1 MKNKF
6 LLIEKTILI
15 INIIIYCFLVIVGR
29 NQYIYNMS
37 YLKCIIFMIINS
49 IFIYICG
56 IVVNKENVY
65 KSNSILYI
73 ILFMILLFIITFI
86 IGRPK
91 LEFYDW
97 CYSGQ
102 YSPFKT
108 IISQFKYGSSISI
121 LKNIVGNSIM
131 LIPLSF
137 LLMIRNKKFNNIF
150 KQSLIVLPII
160 IFIEI
165 LQAYTHTGTFDI
177 DDILLNYMGTLI
189 FTFLITR
196 FNIIDK
202 IRNLFYTDFKLNN
215 KVKDIMFYLVLIMVI
230 IYDIVLFVV

>member
-1 MKNKF
+1 MKNKI

-29 NQYIYNMS
+29 NQYIYNIS

-49 IFIYICG
+49 IFIYIYG
-56 IVVNKENVY
+56 IVANKENVY

-73 ILFMILLFIITFI
+73 ILFMILLFTITFI

-91 LEFYDW
+91 LEFYNW
-97 CYSGQ
+97 CYRGQ

-108 IISQFKYGSSISI
+108 IVSQFKYASSISI

-150 KQSLIVLPII
+150 KQAFIVLPII

-202 IRNLFYTDFKLNN
+202 IRNLFYTDFNLNN
-215 KVKDIMFYLVLIMVI
+215 KVKDIMFYIVLIIVI
-230 IYDIVLFVV
+230 IYDIVLFIV

>member
-1 MKNKF
+1 MKNKI
-6 LLIEKTILI
+6 LLIDKTILI
-15 INIIIYCFLVIVGR
+15 INIIIYCFLVIVG
-29 NQYIYNMS
+29 YIYNMS

-49 IFIYICG
+49 IFIYIYG

-73 ILFMILLFIITFI
+73 ILFMILLFTITFI

-91 LEFYDW
+91 LEFYNW
-97 CYSGQ
+97 CYRGQ
-102 YSPFKT
+102 YFPFNT
-108 IISQFKYGSSISI
+108 IVSQFKYASSISI

-150 KQSLIVLPII
+150 KQAFIVLPII

-202 IRNLFYTDFKLNN
+202 IRDLFYTDFRLNN
-215 KVKDIMFYLVLIMVI
+215 KVKDIIFYLVLIMVI
-230 IYDIVLFVV
+230 IYDIVLFIS